1 MHSRIESDED
11 AVMIVPG
18 DLTFKALNTVHRSLL
33 RLSGGRLGWRVG
45 GMPVLELTTIGR
57 KSGRPRSVM
66 LPSPVQEGEN
76 WVIVAFR
83 GGNDHHPA
91 WFLNLRDRPDVEVS
105 RKGKP
110 KQAMR
115 ARIATPEERAR
126 LWPQVTATY
135 HAVCRIPGEGRPRDP
150 ADLARTAERTK

>member
-1 MHSRIESDED
+1 MTAAMGWKVAC
-11 AVMIVPG
+11 AVVPS
-18 DLTFKALNTVHRSLL
+18 DLTFKALNAAHRSLL
-33 RLSGGRLGWRVG
+33 RLTGGRVGWRAG

-66 LPSPVQEGEN
+66 LPSPVQEGER
-76 WVIVAFR
+76 WVVVASR

-110 KQAMR
+110 RQSMR
-115 ARIATPEERAR
+115 ARIATPDERAR
-126 LWPQVTATY
+126 LWPRVTATY
-135 HAVCRIPGEGRPRDP
+135 NGYAGYQEKADREIPLVWLEPRN
-150 ADLARTAERTK
+150 

>member
-1 MHSRIESDED
+1 
-11 AVMIVPG
+11 VPS

-33 RLSGGRLGWRVG
+33 RLSGGRVGWRAG

-66 LPSPVQEGEN
+66 LPSPVQEGET
-76 WVIVAFR
+76 WVIVASR

-91 WFLNLRDRPDVEVS
+91 WFLNLRERPDVEVN
-105 RKGKP
+105 RKDRP
-110 KQAMR
+110 KQSMR

-135 HAVCRIPGEGRPRDP
+135 KGYGEYQEKTDREIPLIWLEPQN
-150 ADLARTAERTK
+150 